1 MTSTSEK
8 VINFHMTEA
17 CNYRCGYCYSTWEG
31 NDSQAELHHSS
42 QDIQSL
48 LVKLVD
54 YFFSDNPIRRTLGY
68 TSVRINFAGGVAL

>member
-1 MTSTSEK
+1 MTSTSEM

-17 CNYRCGYCYSTWEG
+17 CSYRCGYCYATWEG

-42 QDIQSL
+42 QYIQSL
-48 LVKLVD
+48 LIKLAD
-54 YFFSDNPIRRTLGY
+54 YFFSDKPIRKALGH